1 MGSFLFDLI
10 IYPLWLIIEL
20 VYVVFDLMFHNP
32 FLSIAGVSI
41 AVNILTLP
49 LYNIAESWQQKER
62 DIQKKMK
69 PQVDRIKAVFKGDEQ
84 YMILS
89 TYYRQQHYHPIYG
102 MRSSISLLIQVPFFI
117 AAYSFLSNLEPIKG
131 ASFFFIRDLGA
142 PDGLI
147 SIGNFTLNLLPVLM
161 TLINIVS
168 GAVYT
173 KGFPLKEKI
182 QLYGMAGLFLILLY
196 NSPSGLVIY
205 WTLNNVFSLFK
216 NIVNKTPKP
225 GKVLYVLASVCAV
238 LMIVFLLF
246 FHHARIIKRL
256 FLSAVL
262 ALIPLLPLL
271 AKVFRL
277 ILKKPGEY
285 LTENKRTRLVLF
297 ISSCVVL
304 WFTAGLFIPS
314 SLISSSPQE
323 FSFIGDTEN
332 PLGFILSSFIKTGG
346 FFIFWLPALYLL
358 FGDRAKSL
366 FSLIVTCLSF
376 GALLNVF
383 AFTGSYGNISA
394 DLILSEAFRLNPEF
408 LGSFLNILAIIAVFL
423 VVFILIAFNHARVLT
438 LVNGLVLSALFISS
452 IVNMYSVNS
461 DYKVLLSIKDGNKK
475 SPVSGARLE
484 KEFNLSKT
492 GKNVVVIMLDRA
504 INSFFPLAMGES
516 EELAE
521 SYRGFTYYP
530 NTVSF
535 NGHTNL
541 AAPPLFGGYEYTPEK
556 INQRKNETLSS
567 KHNEA
572 LTVMPLMFARNGFRS
587 KITDASWANYSWIPD
602 NRIFSP
608 YPDIQSG
615 NLEGLYTNHYLKAHS
630 ESITNQKALDK
641 GIKRNLLYF
650 SLMRAAPVFTRFY
663 IYKDGTWWESDK
675 SNPEIQSFI
684 DKFAPL
690 FYLPEITAVD
700 EGNNS
705 FICMVNN
712 TTHDETY
719 LQYPDYL
726 PVSNPESFGP
736 VFAGSSLVPLYH
748 VNAASLR
755 QLGKWFDYLR
765 ENGCYDNTRIII
777 VSDHGYNVHL
787 EPFKDMKDKGF
798 FYEFF
803 NPLLAVKDFEADFPW
818 KTDWSFMT
826 NADVPY
832 LASRNLI
839 ENPENPFSGI
849 PVGTDDKLDGVNIVT
864 NDLWQ
869 PENHGKNLFKYTEAD
884 IVTVKENIFD
894 DKNWITWEE
903 RK

>member
-1 MGSFLFDLI
+1 MGSLLFDLI

-49 LYNIAESWQQKER
+49 LYNIAEAWQQKER
-62 DIQKKMK
+62 DIQKRMK

-84 YMILS
+84 YMILT
-89 TYYRQQHYHPIYG
+89 TYYRQQHYHPVYG

-131 ASFFFIRDLGA
+131 ASFFFIKDLGA

-147 SIGNFTLNLLPVLM
+147 TLGNFTFNLLPVLM

-168 GAVYT
+168 GAIYT

-205 WTLNNVFSLFK
+205 WTLNNIFSLFK

-225 GKVLYVLASVCAV
+225 GKVLYVLASLCAV

-262 ALIPLLPLL
+262 VLIPLLPLL

-277 ILKKPGEY
+277 IVEKPVEY
-285 LTENKRTRLVLF
+285 LSKNKKTRLILF
-297 ISSCVVL
+297 ISSCLVL
-304 WFTAGLFIPS
+304 WFAAGLFIPS

-323 FSFIGDTEN
+323 FSFIGDTGN
-332 PLGFILSSFIKTGG
+332 PLGFVFSSFLKTGG
-346 FFIFWLPALYLL
+346 FFLFWIPALYLL

-366 FSLIVTCLSF
+366 FSLTVTCLSF
-376 GALLNVF
+376 GSLLNIF

-408 LGSFLNILAIIAVFL
+408 LGSFLNILAIAAVFL
-423 VVFILIAFNHARVLT
+423 VIFILIAFNQTKVLT

-461 DYKVLLSIKDGNKK
+461 DYKVLLSIMDENKK

-504 INSFFPLAMGES
+504 INSFFPIAMKES
-516 EELAE
+516 PELAE

-556 INQRKNETLSS
+556 INDRPDETLIS

-587 KITDASWANYSWIPD
+587 KITDASWANYSWTPD

-650 SLMRAAPVFTRFY
+650 SLMRSAPVFTRFY

-675 SNPEIQSFI
+675 SDPEIQSFI
-684 DKFAPL
+684 NKFAPL

-712 TTHDETY
+712 TTHNETY

-736 VFAGSSLVPLYH
+736 VFAGSSLAPFYH
-748 VNAASLR
+748 VNAASLK

-765 ENGCYDNTRIII
+765 ENNCYDNTRIII

-787 EPFKDMKDKGF
+787 EPFKGMEDKGF

-832 LASRNLI
+832 LASVNLI
-839 ENPENPFSGI
+839 ENPVNPFSGM
-849 PVGTDDKLDGVNIVT
+849 PVGTDDKLDGVDIIT
-864 NDLWQ
+864 NDIWQ

>member
-1 MGSFLFDLI
+1 MGSLLFDLI

-49 LYNIAESWQQKER
+49 LYNIAEAWQQKER

-117 AAYSFLSNLEPIKG
+117 AAYSFLSNLEPLKG
-131 ASFFFIRDLGA
+131 ARFFFIKDLGA
-142 PDGLI
+142 PDGLLTL
-147 SIGNFTLNLLPVLM
+147 GNYTFNILPVLM

-168 GAVYT
+168 GAIYT

-262 ALIPLLPLL
+262 AVIPLLPLL
-271 AKVFRL
+271 AKAFRV
-277 ILKKPGEY
+277 ILKKPVEY
-285 LTENKRTRLVLF
+285 LSNSKKNRLFLF
-297 ISSCVVL
+297 LSSCGVL

-314 SLISSSPQE
+314 ALISSSAQE
-323 FSFIGDTEN
+323 FSFIGDTGN
-332 PLGFILSSFIKTGG
+332 PLGFVFSSFIKTGG
-346 FFIFWLPALYLL
+346 FFIFWFPAMYLL
-358 FGDRAKSL
+358 FSDRGKSL
-366 FSLIVTCLSF
+366 LSLIITCLSF
-376 GALLNVF
+376 GSLLDVF

-408 LGSFLNILAIIAVFL
+408 LGSVLNILAIAAVFL
-423 VVFILIAFNHARVLT
+423 VIFTLIAFDHARILT
-438 LVNGLVLSALFISS
+438 LANGFILSALFISGMINIYS
-452 IVNMYSVNS
+452 INS
-461 DYKVLLSIKDGNKK
+461 DYKVLLSIIDKDKGTA
-475 SPVSGARLE
+475 VSGGRLE
-484 KEFNLSKT
+484 SEFNLSKT

-504 INSFFPLAMGES
+504 INSFFPIAMEES
-516 EELAE
+516 PELAE
-521 SYRGFTYYP
+521 SYRGFIYYP
-530 NTVSF
+530 NTVSY

-556 INQRKNETLSS
+556 INDRPDETLIS

-602 NRIFSP
+602 NRIFNP
-608 YPDIQSG
+608 YPGIKSG
-615 NLEGLYTNHYLKAHS
+615 NLEGLYTNHYLKEKS

-650 SLMRAAPVFTRFY
+650 SLMRSAPIFTRFY

-675 SNPEIQSFI
+675 SNPEIHSFI
-684 DKFAPL
+684 NKFAPL
-690 FYLPEITAVD
+690 FYLPEITAID

-712 TTHDETY
+712 TTHDEVY

-726 PVSNPESFGP
+726 PVSNPDSFGP
-736 VFAGSSLVPLYH
+736 VFAGSTLVPFYH
-748 VNAASLR
+748 VNAASLK

-787 EPFKDMKDKGF
+787 EPFKGMEDKGF

-803 NPLLAVKDFEADFPW
+803 NPLLVVKDFEADFPW
-818 KTDWSFMT
+818 KTDGSFMT
-826 NADVPY
+826 NADVPF
-832 LASRNLI
+832 LASQNLL
-839 ENPENPFSGI
+839 ESPVNPFSGE
-849 PVGTDDKLDGVNIVT
+849 PLSTDGKRGGVNIIT
-864 NDLWQ
+864 NDIWQ
-869 PENHGKNLFKYTEAD
+869 PENHSKNLFKFTDAD

-894 DKNWITWEE
+894 DKNWITSEE